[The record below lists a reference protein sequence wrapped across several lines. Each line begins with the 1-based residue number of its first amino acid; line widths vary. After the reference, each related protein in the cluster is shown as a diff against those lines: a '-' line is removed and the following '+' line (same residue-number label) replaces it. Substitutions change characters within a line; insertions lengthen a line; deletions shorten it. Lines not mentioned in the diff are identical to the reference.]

1 MTITI
6 ITGGSRGIGRSTALQ
21 CAARGS
27 GVILTY
33 NSNPEGAD
41 EVVRMIDADGGKAV
55 SLKLDV
61 SDIASF
67 ARFKDNV
74 AAALAAT
81 WNRTDFDH
89 LVNNAGYGL
98 VGAIEEAS
106 AEEIR
111 GQFEVN
117 VFGAISVIQSI
128 LPFMRGRRRGHI
140 LNVTSVS
147 GLAPWMGTGIYG
159 ATKYALECIGQTL
172 AEEVRPLGIKVT
184 NVAPGGLRTDF
195 ATRSLTVC
203 KSEIADYEP
212 TAHLARSILSG
223 HGGNEGGDPVKAAL
237 AILKAVDAEE
247 PPLHLLLGADALH
260 YVGRKLGAFHAEIAD
275 WAPVTLSIAHDES

>member
-1 MTITI
+1 MPESRKWW
-6 ITGGSRGIGRSTALQ
+6 ITGVS
-21 CAARGS
+21 S
-27 GVILTY
+27 GL
-33 NSNPEGAD
+33 GQA
-41 EVVRMIDADGGKAV
+41 
-55 SLKLDV
+55 
-61 SDIASF
+61 IA
-67 ARFKDNV
+67 
-74 AAALAAT
+74 AAALARGDVVAGT
-81 WNRTDFDH
+81 VRRDADLETFEAQAPGRALGFLLDVTDDEAVFNTAAAVENRTGGIDI

-98 VGAIEEAS
+98 IGAIEEAG
-106 AEEIR
+106 AGEIR
-111 GQFEVN
+111 AQFEVN

-128 LPFMRGRRRGHI
+128 LPFMRKRRRGHI

-212 TAHLARSILSG
+212 TAHLARNILSG
-223 HGGNEGGDPVKAAL
+223 HGGSEGGDPAKAAL
-237 AILKAVDAEE
+237 AVLKAVDAQE

-275 WAPVTLSIAHDES
+275 WAPVTLSIAYDED

>member
-1 MTITI
+1 MPEESRKWW
-6 ITGGSRGIGRSTALQ
+6 ITGVS
-21 CAARGS
+21 S
-27 GVILTY
+27 GL
-33 NSNPEGAD
+33 GQA
-41 EVVRMIDADGGKAV
+41 
-55 SLKLDV
+55 
-61 SDIASF
+61 IAT
-67 ARFKDNV
+67 
-74 AAALAAT
+74 AALARGDMVAGT
-81 WNRTDFDH
+81 VRRKADLEVFEALAPGRALGFLLDVTDSAAVRKTAAIIEERTGGIDI

-98 VGAIEEAS
+98 IGAIEEAS
-106 AEEIR
+106 VEEIR
-111 GQFEVN
+111 AQFDVN
-117 VFGAISVIQSI
+117 VFGAVGVIQAA
-128 LPFMRGRRRGHI
+128 LPFMRKRRAGHI

-195 ATRSLTVC
+195 ATRSLAVC
-203 KSEIADYEP
+203 KTEIADYEP
-212 TAHLARSILSG
+212 TAHLARNILSS

-237 AILKAVDAEE
+237 AVLKVVDAEE

-275 WAPVTLSIAHDES
+275 WAPVTLSIGYDEN

>member
-1 MTITI
+1 MPESRKWW
-6 ITGGSRGIGRSTALQ
+6 ITGVS
-21 CAARGS
+21 S
-27 GVILTY
+27 GL
-33 NSNPEGAD
+33 GQA
-41 EVVRMIDADGGKAV
+41 
-55 SLKLDV
+55 
-61 SDIASF
+61 IA
-67 ARFKDNV
+67 
-74 AAALAAT
+74 AAALARGDVVAGT
-81 WNRTDFDH
+81 VRREADLEAFEAQAPGRALGFILDVTDGAASRRTAGAIEERMGGVDI

-98 VGAIEEAS
+98 IGAIEEAS
-106 AEEIR
+106 VEEIR
-111 GQFEVN
+111 AQFDVN
-117 VFGAISVIQSI
+117 VFGAIGVIQSI
-128 LPFMRGRRRGHI
+128 LPFMRKRRRGHI

-203 KSEIADYEP
+203 RTEISDYEP
-212 TAHLARSILSG
+212 TAHLARNILSG
-223 HGGNEGGDPVKAAL
+223 HGGSEGGDPAKAAL
-237 AILKAVDAEE
+237 AVLKAVDAEE

-275 WAPVTLSIAHDES
+275 WAPVTLSIGFEE

>member
-1 MTITI
+1 MPESRKWW
-6 ITGGSRGIGRSTALQ
+6 ITGVS
-21 CAARGS
+21 S
-27 GVILTY
+27 GL
-33 NSNPEGAD
+33 GQA
-41 EVVRMIDADGGKAV
+41 
-55 SLKLDV
+55 
-61 SDIASF
+61 IA
-67 ARFKDNV
+67 
-74 AAALAAT
+74 AAALARGDVVAGT
-81 WNRTDFDH
+81 VRRDADLETFEAQAPGRAFGFLLDVTDDEAVFNTAAAVENRTGGIDI

-98 VGAIEEAS
+98 IGAIEEAG
-106 AEEIR
+106 AGEIR
-111 GQFEVN
+111 AQFEVN

-128 LPFMRGRRRGHI
+128 LPFMRKRRRGHI

-212 TAHLARSILSG
+212 TAHLARNILSG
-223 HGGNEGGDPVKAAL
+223 HGGSEGGDPAKAAL
-237 AILKAVDAEE
+237 AVLKAVDAQE

-275 WAPVTLSIAHDES
+275 WAPVTLSIAYDED

>member
-1 MTITI
+1 MPDTSRKWW
-6 ITGGSRGIGRSTALQ
+6 ITGVS
-21 CAARGS
+21 S
-27 GVILTY
+27 GL
-33 NSNPEGAD
+33 
-41 EVVRMIDADGGKAV
+41 GKA
-55 SLKLDV
+55 
-61 SDIASF
+61 IA
-67 ARFKDNV
+67 
-74 AAALAAT
+74 AAALERGDFVAGTVRRDSDLKTFEAQAPGRALGVLLDITDGNAVRKAAAAVEE
-81 WNRTDFDH
+81 RTGGIDI

-98 VGAIEEAS
+98 IGAIEEAS

-203 KSEIADYEP
+203 KSEISDYEP

>member
-1 MTITI
+1 MPRAPRTWW
-6 ITGGSRGIGRSTALQ
+6 ITGVS
-21 CAARGS
+21 S
-27 GVILTY
+27 GL
-33 NSNPEGAD
+33 GQA
-41 EVVRMIDADGGKAV
+41 
-55 SLKLDV
+55 
-61 SDIASF
+61 IAT
-67 ARFKDNV
+67 
-74 AAALAAT
+74 AALARGDIVAGT
-81 WNRTDFDH
+81 VRRDADLEIFEAQRPGRALGFLLDLTDGTAVRETAAAIEEQTGGIDI

-98 VGAIEEAS
+98 IGAIEEAS
-106 AEEIR
+106 ADEIR
-111 GQFEVN
+111 AQFDVN
-117 VFGAISVIQSI
+117 VFGAIGVIQSA
-128 LPFMRGRRRGHI
+128 LPFMRKRRSGHI

-195 ATRSLTVC
+195 ATWSLTVC
-203 KSEIADYEP
+203 KAEIADYEP

-223 HGGNEGGDPVKAAL
+223 HGGNEGGDPAKVAL
-237 AILKAVDAEE
+237 AVLKAVDAEE

-275 WAPVTLSIAHDES
+275 WAPVTLSIAYDEN

>member
-1 MTITI
+1 MPESRKWW
-6 ITGGSRGIGRSTALQ
+6 ITGVS
-21 CAARGS
+21 S
-27 GVILTY
+27 GL
-33 NSNPEGAD
+33 GQA
-41 EVVRMIDADGGKAV
+41 
-55 SLKLDV
+55 
-61 SDIASF
+61 IA
-67 ARFKDNV
+67 
-74 AAALAAT
+74 AAALARGDVVAGT
-81 WNRTDFDH
+81 VRREADLEAFEAQAPGRALGFLLDVTDTTAANKTAAAIEARTGGIDI

-98 VGAIEEAS
+98 IGAIEEAS

-111 GQFEVN
+111 AQFDVN
-117 VFGAISVIQSI
+117 VFGAIGVIQSI
-128 LPFMRGRRRGHI
+128 LPFMRERKRGHI

-184 NVAPGGLRTDF
+184 NIAPGGLRTDF

-203 KSEIADYEP
+203 KNEIADYEP
-212 TAHLARSILSG
+212 TAHLARNILSG
-223 HGGNEGGDPVKAAL
+223 HGGSEGGDPAKAAL
-237 AILKAVDAEE
+237 AVLKAVDAEE

-275 WAPVTLSIAHDES
+275 WAPVTLSIAYDED